1 MTLHHAEITSRL
13 RAFLKRRTIP
23 TAIKTGENAIEDQI
37 KAFVRVIARYAPQ
50 DPAAMDKFWGD
61 FESDLGQRNTTW
73 SWPSEGEVGAA
84 AKAASPVVRQVGGQ
98 QGDGID
104 PVAIN
109 LGRIQSGAPIGEDWL
124 WGSNALRLIAA
135 GADPAIMR
143 NRRVSLANSMAAL
156 YGEDQTRSRLISLR
170 EKHEAAQRALDDWRS
185 RPVADRMNPDIPS
198 KRYDFGDLIA

>member
-1 MTLHHAEITSRL
+1 MTLHYSEITSRL
-13 RAFLKRRTIP
+13 RAFLKRRTVP
-23 TAIKTGENAIEDQI
+23 VALKAGENAIEDQI

-50 DPAAMDKFWGD
+50 DPAAMDQFWAE

-84 AKAASPVVRQVGGQ
+84 AKSAAPGVRQGGGQ

-109 LGRIQSGAPIGEDWL
+109 LSRIQSGAPISEDWL

-135 GADPAIMR
+135 GADPAVMR
-143 NRRVSLANSMAAL
+143 SRRVTLANSMADL
-156 YGEDQTRSRLISLR
+156 YGEDRTRAKLSDLR
-170 EKHEAAQRALDDWRS
+170 AKHEAAQQALDDWRS
-185 RPVADRMNPDIPS
+185 RPEADRTAAEIPS